1 MLRAP
6 FSRFSRRAG
15 FTLTEMMVAVGVFVV
30 GGAVAFP
37 FLSGDVNL
45 YARNF
50 SINKSNNSLRY
61 SLQVLKRD
69 IDMSIEPPLLMSYTV
84 SGGVGSFTPLA
95 STATS
100 AQAMI
105 TWVNLGP
112 AYQMLPA
119 SGASGPIKPSAGIVL
134 NRHIGTSGT
143 EELTAPLPQVG
154 DRLLFMNPSPY
165 STGMPETVLMNGVS
179 VVKPGRRITQ
189 VTPATDPALP
199 ATPSTSFTVLIDGTN
214 PLPTDG
220 SGNCTI
226 QGNNSVYI
234 FREVAYAAYTVNDT
248 AGNPVERQLR
258 YYPSTAT
265 LTNPQV
271 ITHDLD
277 PIPQEID
284 TNTGVVAQPFNFYGS
299 GRGNLTPLSVNLPIR
314 AVDYAHAVAD
324 RNLGGA
330 ATDTSSTEFNV
341 FLRSNPTMGIKV
353 RLDDTSL
360 NQINLN

>member
-1 MLRAP
+1 
-6 FSRFSRRAG
+6 
-15 FTLTEMMVAVGVFVV
+15 MVAVGIFVV

-37 FLSGDVNL
+37 FLSGDVSL

-61 SLQVLKRD
+61 SLQTLKRD
-69 IDMSIEPPLLMSYTV
+69 IDMSIEPPLLMSYSV
-84 SGGVGSFTPLA
+84 SAGNGVFTPLA

-100 AQAMI
+100 GQAII

-112 AYQMLPA
+112 AYQMLPG

-134 NRHIGTSGT
+134 NRHIGVSGT

-165 STGMPETVLMNGVS
+165 STGMAETVSMNGVS
-179 VVKPGRRITQ
+179 VVKPGRLITK
-189 VTPATDPALP
+189 VSPASDPAAP
-199 ATPSTSFTVLIDGTN
+199 GVPSTSFMVWIDGTN
-214 PLPTDG
+214 PLPVDS
-220 SGNCTI
+220 SGNCAV

-234 FREVAYAAYTVNDT
+234 FREVAYAAFTVNDT
-248 AGNPVERQLR
+248 TGKPVERQLVC
-258 YYPSTAT
+258 YPSTAT
-265 LTNPQV
+265 LTNPKV

-277 PIPQEID
+277 PAPQEID
-284 TNTGVVAQPFNFYGS
+284 TNTGLGVQPFNYYG
-299 GRGNLTPLSVNLPIR
+299 GRGTLNPLSINLPIR
-314 AVDYAHAVAD
+314 AVDYAHAIAD
-324 RNLGGA
+324 RNLGS
-330 ATDTSSTEFNV
+330 ATVDTSSTEFNV

-360 NQINLN
+360 TQITLN

>member
-1 MLRAP
+1 MRCV
-6 FSRFSRRAG
+6 FFSRRAG
-15 FTLTEMMVAVGVFVV
+15 FTLTEMMVAVSVFIV

-37 FLSGDVNL
+37 FLSGDVSL

-69 IDMSIEPPLLMSYTV
+69 IDMSIEPPLLMSYSV
-84 SGGVGSFTPLA
+84 SGSGVATFTPLA

-100 AQAMI
+100 GQAI
-105 TWVNLGP
+105 VTWVNLGP

-134 NRHIGTSGT
+134 NRHLGTPGT

-165 STGMPETVLMNGVS
+165 STGMAETVSMNGVS
-179 VVKPGRRITQ
+179 VVKPGRLITK
-189 VTPATDPALP
+189 VSPASDPAAP
-199 ATPSTSFTVLIDGTN
+199 ATPSASFTVWIDGTN
-214 PLPTDG
+214 PLPVDG
-220 SGNCTI
+220 SGNCAV
-226 QGNNSVYI
+226 QGNNSVYL
-234 FREVAYAAYTVNDT
+234 FREVAYAAYPVNDS
-248 AGNPVERQLR
+248 AGQPVERQLR
-258 YYPSTAT
+258 YYPSTTT

-277 PIPQEID
+277 PAPQEID
-284 TNTGVVAQPFNFYGS
+284 TSTGLTVQPFNYYG
-299 GRGNLTPLSVNLPIR
+299 GRGNLNPLSVNLPIR

-330 ATDTSSTEFNV
+330 AADTSSTEFNV

-360 NQINLN
+360 NQITLN

>member
-1 MLRAP
+1 MLCAPAFCRA
-6 FSRFSRRAG
+6 RG
-15 FTLTEMMVAVGVFVV
+15 FTLAEMMVAVGVFVV

-37 FLSGDVNL
+37 FLSGDLGL

-69 IDMSIEPPLLMSYTV
+69 INMSIEPPLLMSYSV

-100 AQAMI
+100 GQAI
-105 TWVNLGP
+105 VTWVNLGP

-134 NRHIGTSGT
+134 NRHVGTPGT
-143 EELTAPLPQVG
+143 EEMTAPLPQVG

-165 STGMPETVLMNGVS
+165 STGMAETVSMNGVS
-179 VVKPGRRITQ
+179 VVKPGRLIIKIS
-189 VTPATDPALP
+189 PATDPAAP
-199 ATPSTSFTVLIDGTN
+199 ATPSSSFTVWIDGTN
-214 PLPTDG
+214 PLPTDT

-226 QGNNSVYI
+226 QGNNSVYF
-234 FREVAYAAYTVNDT
+234 FREVAYAAYTVNDPT
-248 AGNPVERQLR
+248 GKPVERQLVC
-258 YYPSTAT
+258 YPSTAT
-265 LTNPQV
+265 LTSPQV

-277 PIPQEID
+277 PAPQEID
-284 TNTGVVAQPFNFYGS
+284 PNTGVTVQPFNYYS
-299 GRGNLTPLSVNLPIR
+299 GRGTLNPLSINLPVR
-314 AVDYAHAVAD
+314 AVDYAHAIGD
-324 RNLGGA
+324 RNLGSA
-330 ATDTSSTEFNV
+330 TTDTSSTEFNV

-360 NQINLN
+360 NQITLN

>member
-1 MLRAP
+1 MLRP
-6 FSRFSRRAG
+6 NFRRAG
-15 FTLTEMMVAVGVFVV
+15 FSLTELLVAASIFVV

-37 FLSGDVNL
+37 FLSGDVSL

-61 SLQVLKRD
+61 SLQTLKRD
-69 IDMSIEPPLLMSYTV
+69 IDMSIEPPLLMSYSV
-84 SGGVGSFTPLA
+84 SGTGVATFTPLA

-100 AQAMI
+100 GQAII

-134 NRHIGTSGT
+134 NRHIGTAGT
-143 EELTAPLPQVG
+143 EELSAPLPQVG
-154 DRLLFMNPSPY
+154 DRLLFMNPAPY
-165 STGMPETVLMNGVS
+165 STGMPETVVMNGVS
-179 VVKPGRRITQ
+179 VVKPGRLITR
-189 VTPATDPALP
+189 VSPASDPAPP
-199 ATPSTSFTVLIDGTN
+199 ATPTTSFTVWIDGTN
-214 PLPTDG
+214 PLPVDT
-220 SGNCTI
+220 SGNCTVL
-226 QGNNSVYI
+226 GNNSVYI
-234 FREVAYAAYTVNDT
+234 FREVAYAAYTLNDST
-248 AGNPVERQLR
+248 GKPVERQLCC
-258 YYPSTAT
+258 YPSTAT
-265 LTNPQV
+265 LTNPQI

-277 PIPQEID
+277 PAPQEID
-284 TNTGVVAQPFNFYGS
+284 TNTGAVVQPFNYYG
-299 GRGNLTPLSVNLPIR
+299 GRGTLNPLSVNLPIR
-314 AVDYAHAVAD
+314 ALDYAHAIAD

-360 NQINLN
+360 NQITLN

>member
-1 MLRAP
+1 
-6 FSRFSRRAG
+6 
-15 FTLTEMMVAVGVFVV
+15 MVAASIFVI
-30 GGAVAFP
+30 GGAIAFP
-37 FLSGDVNL
+37 FLSGDVSL

-69 IDMSIEPPLLMSYTV
+69 IDMSIEPPLLMSYSV

-100 AQAMI
+100 GQAMV

-119 SGASGPIKPSAGIVL
+119 SGASGPIKPGAGIVL

-165 STGMPETVLMNGVS
+165 SAGMAETVVMNGVS

-189 VTPATDPALP
+189 VSPASDPALP
-199 ATPSTSFTVLIDGTN
+199 AAPSTSFTVWIDGTT
-214 PLPTDG
+214 PLPTDA
-220 SGNCTI
+220 SGNCTV

-248 AGNPVERQLR
+248 AGKPVERQLV

-265 LTNPQV
+265 LTRPQI

-277 PIPQEID
+277 PAPQEID
-284 TNTGVVAQPFNFYGS
+284 AKTGAVVQPFNYYG
-299 GRGNLTPLSVNLPIR
+299 GRGNLNPLSVNLPIR
-314 AVDYAHAVAD
+314 AVDYAHALAD
-324 RNLGGA
+324 RNLGA
-330 ATDTSSTEFNV
+330 ATANTSSTEFNV

-360 NQINLN
+360 NQITLN

>member
-1 MLRAP
+1 M
-6 FSRFSRRAG
+6 
-15 FTLTEMMVAVGVFVV
+15 AVGVFVV

-37 FLSGDVNL
+37 FLSGDLGL

-61 SLQVLKRD
+61 SLQLLKRD
-69 IDMSIEPPLLMSYTV
+69 INMSIEPPLLMSYSV

-100 AQAMI
+100 GQAII

-119 SGASGPIKPSAGIVL
+119 SGASGPINPSAGIVL
-134 NRHIGTSGT
+134 NRHIGTPGT

-165 STGMPETVLMNGVS
+165 STGMAETVSMNGVS
-179 VVKPGRRITQ
+179 VVKPGRAIKT
-189 VTPATDPALP
+189 VSPATDPATPP
-199 ATPSTSFTVLIDGTN
+199 ASITVTIDGTN
-214 PLPTDG
+214 PLPTDKN
-220 SGNCTI
+220 GNCTI

-234 FREVAYAAYTVNDT
+234 FREVAYAAYTINDPT
-248 AGNPVERQLR
+248 GKPVERQLV

-265 LTNPQV
+265 LTNPKV

-277 PIPQEID
+277 PTPQEID
-284 TNTGVVAQPFNFYGS
+284 PNTNVTVQPFNYYS
-299 GRGNLTPLSVNLPIR
+299 GRGTLNPLSVNLPIR
-314 AVDYAHAVAD
+314 AVDYAHAIAD
-324 RNLGGA
+324 RNLGSA

-341 FLRSNPTMGIKV
+341 FLRSNPTMGIMV

-360 NQINLN
+360 NQITLN

>member
-1 MLRAP
+1 MPCAPSSLRRA
-6 FSRFSRRAG
+6 AG
-15 FTLTEMMVAVGVFVV
+15 FTLTELMIAASIMVV

-37 FLSGDVNL
+37 FLSGDVSL

-50 SINKSNNSLRY
+50 SINKSDNSLRY

-69 IDMSIEPPLLMSYTV
+69 IDMSIEPPLLMSYSV
-84 SGGVGSFTPLA
+84 AGGVGSFTPLA

-100 AQAMI
+100 GQAMI

-134 NRHIGTSGT
+134 NRHIGSTGT

-154 DRLLFMNPSPY
+154 DRILFMNPSPY
-165 STGMPETVLMNGVS
+165 STGMAETVSMNGVS
-179 VVKPGRRITQ
+179 VVKPGRKIIA
-189 VTPATDPALP
+189 VSPASDPAAP
-199 ATPSTSFTVLIDGTN
+199 AAPSATITISIDGTN
-214 PLPTDG
+214 PLPTDS

-234 FREVAYAAYTVNDT
+234 FREVAYAAYTVNDASGT
-248 AGNPVERQLR
+248 PVERQLVH
-258 YYPSTAT
+258 YPSTAT
-265 LTNPQV
+265 LTNPQIV
-271 ITHDLD
+271 THDLD
-277 PIPQEID
+277 PTPQEID
-284 TNTGVVAQPFNFYGS
+284 PNTGVTVQPFNYYGT
-299 GRGNLTPLSVNLPIR
+299 GRGNLTPLSINLPIR
-314 AVDYAHAVAD
+314 AVDYAHAIAD

-330 ATDTSSTEFNV
+330 TVDTSTTEFNV

-360 NQINLN
+360 NQITLN